1 MKQSTI
7 SPRKQAPGWYPTQ
20 NIVKDASTI
29 IMDSCAKRMN
39 GSKNIADKIKA
50 ENKKL
55 ILDK

>member
-29 IMDSCAKRMN
+29 IMDSCAKRIN
-39 GSKNIADKIKA
+39 GSKNIAD
-50 ENKKL
+50 
-55 ILDK
+55 